1 MKPSILIIDDEPA
14 ARHGM
19 VRALEREG
27 YELLEADNISSA
39 REKTELSPAVV
50 VLDVRLASE
59 SGLDYLPEIVARA
72 EPPVVV
78 MVTAHGSERMAVEAV
93 KRGAYDYLPKPFDV
107 DELRI
112 VVKNALE
119 AHRLRA
125 ENSLFRRKLAGAGSF
140 GNLIGSSAAMRKV
153 CSLIEKVAPTDAAVL

>member
-39 REKTELSPAVV
+39 REKIELSPAVV

-93 KRGAYDYLPKPFDV
+93 KRGAYDYLPKPF
-107 DELRI
+107 ELDDIRL
-112 VVKNALE
+112 VVKNAAE
-119 AHRLRA
+119 TIQLRR
-125 ENSLFRRKLAGAGSF
+125 ENYS
-140 GNLIGSSAAMRKV
+140 
-153 CSLIEKVAPTDAAVL
+153 